1 MVLSEPMLPSCDYQ
15 HAKAAIQVRLG
26 RAMTAAEKHILGE
39 ELRWKEQQ
47 AQQLMAQQAQQA
59 RPQQQQQQQQQQVQ
73 HVPAPLPAAPELH
86 FCPQQSLDDSPIE
99 GMVAG
104 RKGHMDMG
112 IDIDAELDLLDDLC
126 AGTTGTDGGT
136 MSASMSSMD
145 VVGIDS
151 LITSAASF
159 RSSSR
164 SSRSTTTTTTTS
176 GGGSSS
182 SAPGVRSREQPKQ
195 EQQEQQ
201 RPTKNRRAWFGR
213 SSANNNNTN
222 STNSGLVAA
231 VVRQRGWAHVA
242 MALAKAHQG
251 RERKMLAHAH
261 KAVRD
266 AERVD
271 ADVPLALY
279 AHLASHTAHL
289 VVACKHGHV
298 LTHPQLLRTDTDAT
312 STDGVADG
320 AATTTTNNNNN
331 DNHINN
337 VGGVGAEAEHARSV
351 ALAIAHAEKAVA
363 LAGERGCGGG
373 ALATGTA
380 EADQRRG
387 QTYVWDG
394 ALSRTHSA
402 SFAQRGGAAAN
413 RRAAALARRA
423 LELH

>member
-47 AQQLMAQQAQQA
+47 AQQLMAQA
-59 RPQQQQQQQQQQVQ
+59 RPQQQQHQHQQQQQQQVQ

-136 MSASMSSMD
+136 MSASMSNMD
-145 VVGIDS
+145 VVDIDS

-213 SSANNNNTN
+213 SSANNNNSNTT
-222 STNSGLVAA
+222 STNSG
-231 VVRQRGWAHVA
+231 HVA

-320 AATTTTNNNNN
+320 AATTTITNNNN